1 MTGFEYT
8 KQWDN
13 LYPGLTSI
21 EKYCSEKAVV
31 KTPISIIE
39 VHLYLLMC
47 LILIDKYYLVLRWH
61 LILRKFIIIF
71 LCYSFNLTVAKEL
84 TPNPGGVYN

>member
-47 LILIDKYYLVLRWH
+47 LDIDALK
-61 LILRKFIIIF
+61 
-71 LCYSFNLTVAKEL
+71 
-84 TPNPGGVYN
+84 